1 MAIAGVRMLKRD
13 SDRNMPVMEES
24 RHTLRN
30 LLIYLEEALG
40 DKAYLS
46 GDLSLIDIDVLP
58 RFLRMESYA
67 TIPTPSLPRLTAW
80 LQQMKER
87 TSVKAIL

>member
-1 MAIAGVRMLKRD
+1 MLKRD

-46 GDLSLIDIDVLP
+46 GDLSLIDIDILP
-58 RFLRMESYA
+58 RFLRMESYGA
-67 TIPTPSLPRLTAW
+67 IPTPSLLRLTVW
-80 LQQMKER
+80 LQRMKER
-87 TSVKAIL
+87 PTIKAIL

>member
-46 GDLSLIDIDVLP
+46 GDLSLIDIDILP
-58 RFLRMESYA
+58 RFLRMESYGA
-67 TIPTPSLPRLTAW
+67 IPTPSLPRLTVW
-80 LQQMKER
+80 LQRMKER
-87 TSVKAIL
+87 PTIKAIL